1 MPDDIQDF
9 EEEQAEPAITTGQP
23 DLDAKLGGG
32 IPYGSLTLL
41 DGQSDSGKSVVSQ
54 QIIWGSLQSGL
65 RATLYTTENTPKS
78 FVRQMRS
85 LNLDIM
91 DYLLLGRLN
100 IYPIAANKN
109 RLTPEQVFARMVG
122 SVKNNEHVDLVVID
136 SLTTFVTRTSWDAT
150 ATFFEHAQELCADN
164 RSMIIVSS
172 TYAFDETTMA
182 RLRSMCDAHL
192 QLRVEEV
199 GDQLVKVLEVNKI
212 RGASKNTGNIVTFD
226 VEPNIGMKIIP
237 ISKAQA

>member
-1 MPDDIQDF
+1 VPEDVSDDL
-9 EEEQAEPAITTGQP
+9 EEKGLPTITTGQP

-32 IPYGSLTLL
+32 LPIGSLTLL

-54 QIIWGSLQSGL
+54 QVIWGSLQSGL
-65 RATLYTTENTPKS
+65 SATLFTTENTAKS
-78 FVRQMRS
+78 FTRQMAS
-85 LNLDIM
+85 LNLDIV
-91 DYLLLGRLN
+91 DYLLLGRLR
-100 IYPIAANKN
+100 IYPVAANKN
-109 RLTPEQVFARMVG
+109 RLSPAQVFARTVG
-122 SVKNNEHVDLVVID
+122 SVKSTERVDLVVID

-150 ATFFEHAQELCADN
+150 VTFFEHCQELCGDDL
-164 RSMIIVSS
+164 SMIVVAS
-172 TYAFDETTMA
+172 TYAFDQTTLA

-199 GDQLVKVLEVNKI
+199 GDQLVKVLEVAKI
-212 RGASKNTGNIVTFD
+212 RGASKSTGNIVTFD

>member
-1 MPDDIQDF
+1 VPDL
-9 EEEQAEPAITTGQP
+9 EEEKEFAISTGQA

-32 IPYGSLTLL
+32 IPLGSLTLL

-54 QIIWGSLQSGL
+54 QMVWGSLQTGL
-65 RATLYTTENTPKS
+65 TATLFTTENTIKS
-78 FVRQMRS
+78 FLRQMSS
-85 LNLDIM
+85 LNLDVI
-91 DYLLLGRLN
+91 DFLLLGRLK
-100 IYPIAANKN
+100 IYPIAAGKNK
-109 RLTPEQVFARMVG
+109 LSPEQVFRRITLSLQATAR
-122 SVKNNEHVDLVVID
+122 VDLVIVD
-136 SLTTFVTRTSWDAT
+136 SLTSFVTRSSWDET
-150 ATFFEHAQELCADN
+150 VTFFEECQELCAEN
-164 RSMIIVSS
+164 RSIINVAS

-199 GDQLVKVLEVNKI
+199 GDQLVKVLEVAKI

-226 VEPNIGMKIIP
+226 VEPNMGMRIIP